1 MDIALKGVVGVVRVS
16 LMDKKKIGAAG
27 EDLAARYLQRNGY
40 EIVERNKSYPKVCEI
55 DIIAKRKNKLYFV
68 EVKTRMTD
76 AYGIPG
82 DAVDARKLAHLRQGV
97 SLYLQEH
104 GKSEFQVDVI
114 AITLKPE
121 LKIEHF
127 RNVG

>member
-1 MDIALKGVVGVVRVS
+1 MDN
-16 LMDKKKIGAAG
+16 KKLGNAG
-27 EDLAARYLQRNGY
+27 EDLACRYLERNGY
-40 EIVERNKSYPKVCEI
+40 EILERNKSYPKVCEI

-68 EVKTRMTD
+68 EVKTRTTD
-76 AYGIPG
+76 AFGLPG
-82 DAVDARKLAHLRQGV
+82 DAVDRRKLAHIRQGV
-97 SLYLQEH
+97 SLYLQEVRQ
-104 GKSEFQVDVI
+104 KEFQVDVI

>member
-1 MDIALKGVVGVVRVS
+1 
-16 LMDKKKIGAAG
+16 MDKKKLGNAG
-27 EDLAARYLQRNGY
+27 EDLACRYLERNGY
-40 EIVERNKSYPKVCEI
+40 EIVERNKTFPKLCEI

-68 EVKTRMTD
+68 EVKTRKSD
-76 AYGIPG
+76 AFGTPG
-82 DAVDARKLAHLRQGV
+82 DAVDRRKLAHIRQGV
-97 SLYLQEH
+97 SLYFEEN
-104 GKSEFQVDVI
+104 SRADFQIDVI